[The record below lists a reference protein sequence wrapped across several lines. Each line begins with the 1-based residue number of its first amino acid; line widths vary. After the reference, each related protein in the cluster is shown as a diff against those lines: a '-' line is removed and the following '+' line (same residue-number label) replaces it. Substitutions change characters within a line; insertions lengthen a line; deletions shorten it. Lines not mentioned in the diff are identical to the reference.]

1 MEKYTDKGLTGLGNL
16 GNTCYLN
23 SVTQIYSNIIEL
35 NEFLDNLTKLNKTI
49 DSLLLLEYD
58 EIRKIIWKKN
68 VIVIPKKYVSTI
80 FKVHKQKDYYDFS
93 SFIQNDFME
102 FYGLLNDAFHNS
114 LKNINEYNFNYT
126 NDFIL
131 SETNI
136 VNNHENKYKKFISSI
151 FDNDYSIIND
161 IFNGVFE
168 INIINEKKDKI
179 LSTSYD
185 IFNSISLGMNKDLKT
200 INNLIDNYFS
210 PEILDGENMWYNDK
224 TKSKEVVFKSIKIKR
239 LPKILCI
246 HLKRF
251 TNNLRKI
258 RNIIDFDNILNIN
271 NYLIDNEKEII
282 YELFGLVMHSG
293 TLEGGHYF
301 VNIKNPNNN
310 WYNYNDTNVTKIN
323 IDKINKSYI
332 YCLFYK
338 LK

>member
-1 MEKYTDKGLTGLGNL
+1 MDKYVDKGLTGLGNL

-23 SVTQIYSNIIEL
+23 SVTQVYSNIFEF

-49 DSLLLLEYD
+49 DSLLLIEYD
-58 EIRKIIWKKN
+58 EIRKIIWNKN
-68 VIVIPKKYVSTI
+68 VTVIPKKYVSTI
-80 FKVHKQKDYYDFS
+80 FKVHKEKDYYDFS
-93 SFIQNDFME
+93 SFTQNDFME
-102 FYGLLNDAFHNS
+102 FYGLLNNAFHNS
-114 LKNINEYNFNYT
+114 LKNVKDYNFNYK
-126 NDFIL
+126 NDFII

-136 VNNHENKYKKFISSI
+136 KNNREKKYIKFISSI
-151 FDNDYSIIND
+151 FDKDYSIIND
-161 IFNGVFE
+161 IFNGIFE
-168 INIINEKKDKI
+168 INIINKEKNKI

-200 INNLIDNYFS
+200 INSLMDNYFD
-210 PEILDGENMWYNDK
+210 PEILDGDNMWYNDK
-224 TKSKEVVFKSIKIKR
+224 TKKKEVVYKSIKIKR

-258 RNIIDFDNILNIN
+258 RNIIEFDDILNIN
-271 NYLIDNEKEII
+271 DHLIDKNINIK

-293 TLEGGHYF
+293 NLHGGHYF
-301 VNIKNPNNN
+301 VNIKNPNNK
-310 WYNYNDTNVTKIN
+310 WYNYNDTNVSQIN